1 MSHRVAREDTPPIT
15 RRESELT
22 KTPDAGAVPERDAR
36 GRFVKGNRGGPG
48 NPFARRTARMR
59 QAFHEA
65 VSEED
70 LVEVARTITRKAK
83 EGDMAAKLLLLYL
96 VGKPDS
102 VVEPDTL
109 DLQEIQQ
116 YESEVRHYNSLPAVA
131 ARPDLGLACTIARAT
146 RPVIAEVASRDLEKA
161 LIDGE
166 FPEGSPFAPAE
177 DFDCQELT
185 GSDTPP
191 SVTGGNG
198 APEAVPGGPVA
209 ALEEGKE
216 VRDLLAALGAA
227 DAGGGETGCGGAAV
241 PAGIVAVAVA
251 LLSAA
256 LAPSSGSA
264 DGAAGVPAPVARP
277 SPSANGANGGAGG
290 TARGPSS

>member
-1 MSHRVAREDTPPIT
+1 
-15 RRESELT
+15 
-22 KTPDAGAVPERDAR
+22 
-36 GRFVKGNRGGPG
+36 
-48 NPFARRTARMR
+48 MR

-83 EGDMAAKLLLLYL
+83 EGDMAAAKLLLLYL

-116 YESEVRHYNSLPAVA
+116 YETEVRHYNSLPAVA
-131 ARPDLGLACTIARAT
+131 ATPDLGLACTIARAT
-146 RPVIAEVASRDLEKA
+146 RPGIAEVASRDLEKA

-166 FPEGSPFAPAE
+166 FPEGSPFAPVD
-177 DFDCQELT
+177 DFVCEELP

-191 SVTGGNG
+191 SLDGENG
-198 APEAVPGGPVA
+198 VPVA
-209 ALEEGKE
+209 ALKEGKE
-216 VRDLLAALGAA
+216 VRELLEALGAA
-227 DAGGGETGCGGAAV
+227 DADGVEAGRGGAAV
-241 PAGIVAVAVA
+241 PVGIFALVVA

-264 DGAAGVPAPVARP
+264 DGAAGMPEPAARP
-277 SPSANGANGGAGG
+277 SPSRNGSNGGAGG
-290 TARGPSS
+290 TTRGPSS

>member
-1 MSHRVAREDTPPIT
+1 
-15 RRESELT
+15 
-22 KTPDAGAVPERDAR
+22 
-36 GRFVKGNRGGPG
+36 
-48 NPFARRTARMR
+48 MR

-83 EGDMAAKLLLLYL
+83 EGDMAAAKLLLLYL
-96 VGKPDS
+96 VGKPDT

-116 YESEVRHYNSLPAVA
+116 YETEVRHYNSLPAVA
-131 ARPDLGLACTIARAT
+131 ATPDLGLACTIARAT
-146 RPVIAEVASRDLEKA
+146 RPGIAEVASRDLEKA

-166 FPEGSPFAPAE
+166 FPEGSPFAPVD
-177 DFDCQELT
+177 DFVCEELP

-191 SVTGGNG
+191 SLDGENG
-198 APEAVPGGPVA
+198 APVA

-216 VRDLLAALGAA
+216 VQELLAALGAA
-227 DAGGGETGCGGAAV
+227 DAGSVEAGCGGAV
-241 PAGIVAVAVA
+241 PAEIVALAVA
-251 LLSAA
+251 LLSEA
-256 LAPSSGSA
+256 LAPSSGKA
-264 DGAAGVPAPVARP
+264 DGAAGVPALAAGP
-277 SPSANGANGGAGG
+277 SPYANGVNGGAGG

>member
-1 MSHRVAREDTPPIT
+1 
-15 RRESELT
+15 
-22 KTPDAGAVPERDAR
+22 
-36 GRFVKGNRGGPG
+36 
-48 NPFARRTARMR
+48 MR

-83 EGDMAAKLLLLYL
+83 EGDMAAAKLLLLYV

-102 VVEPDTL
+102 AVEPDTL

-116 YESEVRHYNSLPAVA
+116 YETEVRHYNSLPAVA
-131 ARPDLGLACTIARAT
+131 ATPDLGLACTIARAT
-146 RPVIAEVASRDLEKA
+146 RPGIAEVASRDLEKA

-166 FPEGSPFAPAE
+166 FPEGSPFAPAD
-177 DFDCQELT
+177 DFVCEELS

-191 SVTGGNG
+191 SLTAENG
-198 APEAVPGGPVA
+198 APEA

-216 VRDLLAALGAA
+216 VRELLAALGTAN
-227 DAGGGETGCGGAAV
+227 AGGVEAEDGGPAV
-241 PAGIVAVAVA
+241 PAGIVALAVA
-251 LLSAA
+251 LLTEA

-264 DGAAGVPAPVARP
+264 DGAAEVPAPAARP

-290 TARGPSS
+290 PARGPSS